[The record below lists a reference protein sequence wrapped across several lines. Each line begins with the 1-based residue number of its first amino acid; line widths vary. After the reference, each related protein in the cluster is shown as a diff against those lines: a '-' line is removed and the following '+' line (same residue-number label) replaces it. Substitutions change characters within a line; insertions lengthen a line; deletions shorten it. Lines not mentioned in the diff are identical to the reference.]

1 MTEMGRFLPIK
12 VRSCTGTPPPPL
24 LPLYTSKDRQW
35 WHTKLMGYWEKVHL
49 PLWIINMKLSAA
61 DEGLRCGVHR
71 FRKAMN
77 KHHSFKQLVGGC
89 TGASCDWTDPPTA
102 PPTEPKKIDGKSNV
116 MLNSLLA
123 TKVTFI
129 SERGMKFSK
138 SFSLTKEKYWCGT
151 YYSLRLWTWTIQLD
165 VLDPNLLLRGHS
177 TGEKDNDKPPQPD

>member
-12 VRSCTGTPPPPL
+12 VRSCTGTPPPL

-35 WHTKLMGYWEKVHL
+35 WRTKLMGYWEKVHL

-61 DEGLRCGVHR
+61 DESLQCGVHR